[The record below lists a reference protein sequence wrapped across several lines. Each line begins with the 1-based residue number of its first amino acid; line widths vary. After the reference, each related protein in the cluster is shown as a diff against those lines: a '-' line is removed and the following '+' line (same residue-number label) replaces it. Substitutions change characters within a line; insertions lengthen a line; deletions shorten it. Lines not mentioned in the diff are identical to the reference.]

1 MPSPRA
7 LRGETGVRGVRE
19 ACPPGAAIPRVRS
32 LAGRWAE
39 GGGARPR
46 GSAGMRGREGGAR
59 PRNGQA
65 RQPMG
70 SRSFE
75 IRPIAARGRAY
86 LPVGG
91 AGAHPGAA
99 DSGLEEGSSEGR
111 RAGVQSRLQ
120 GECGPGR
127 TGSRGLSAGG
137 GPLGS
142 CRMRAGR
149 GVVGVL
155 EGRRPR
161 ADLSRS
167 FGVSFFPWEA
177 SLLPR
182 SLELADPTAPCSPG
196 CPPTP
201 DFGGRCEGRS
211 GHTQPWAWT
220 VQVAELR
227 PWKRP
232 TYRESWDNGNGSRPT
247 GRQEVQEASGPG
259 LGSG

>member
-1 MPSPRA
+1 MRN
-7 LRGETGVRGVRE
+7 R
-19 ACPPGAAIPRVRS
+19 
-32 LAGRWAE
+32 AGRWAE

-46 GSAGMRGREGGAR
+46 GSAGMRGREGRAQ

-65 RQPMG
+65 RQPMD
-70 SRSFE
+70 SRSCE
-75 IRPIAARGRAY
+75 TRPITARGRAY

-99 DSGLEEGSSEGR
+99 DSGLGEGSSEGR
-111 RAGVQSRLQ
+111 RAGVPARLQ

-127 TGSRGLSAGG
+127 TGSCGLSAGG
-137 GPLGS
+137 AAGRCG
-142 CRMRAGR
+142 MRADR
-149 GVVGVL
+149 GGVGVL

-161 ADLSRS
+161 AHLSRS
-167 FGVSFFPWEA
+167 LGVSFFPWEA
-177 SLLPR
+177 SLLPS
-182 SLELADPTAPCSPG
+182 SLQLADPTAPCSLG

-201 DFGGRCEGRS
+201 DFGGQCEGRS
-211 GHTQPWAWT
+211 GHTPPRAWT

-232 TYRESWDNGNGSRPT
+232 TYRESRDNGSGSRLT
-247 GRQEVQEASGPG
+247 GHPEVQEAPGPG